1 MKKILQSVFCL
12 SLILLVT
19 SVYGQDNLH
28 IIYDSSQGLGGEKD
42 ALVEGGMAALN
53 PEKVYMHSGAGPWV
67 DFPEGMDW
75 GCDHGIGEM
84 TKVEG
89 SDVMWEITI
98 NKEFYGIE
106 EWADIGLVF
115 RSGGP
120 CGDPGGPCTEDGVGT
135 CLEGKSD
142 LGSDIYIRMI
152 ADGTPTV
159 LNQDDVVFA
168 GVTAELT
175 DEATSLDDIKV
186 GQSLLQAAPN
196 PFNDVTNISYA
207 TGDEVITLTVYNALG
222 QTIRVLSNEY
232 HTAGTHSILWD
243 GTNENGSQVATGQYF
258 YVLET
263 ATDVQAKQ
271 LLIVR

>member
-12 SLILLVT
+12 SLILLMT
-19 SVYGQDNLH
+19 SVYGQDFLK
-28 IIYDSSQGLGGEKD
+28 ITYDASQGLGGEKD

-53 PEKVYMHSGAGPWV
+53 PEKIYMHSGAGPWS
-67 DFPEGMDW
+67 DFPTDQNW
-75 GCDHGIGEM
+75 GCDNGVGEM
-84 TKVEG
+84 SKIAG
-89 SDVMWEITI
+89 SDVMWEITVS
-98 NKEFYGIE
+98 KEYYNIE
-106 EWADIGLVF
+106 EWSDIGLVF

-120 CGDPGGPCTEDGVGT
+120 CGDPDNPDDCGDET
-135 CLEGKSD
+135 CLEAKSD

-159 LNQDDVVFA
+159 LNQDDLVFA

-175 DEATSLDDIKV
+175 DEATGIDDVKAT
-186 GQSLLQAAPN
+186 QSVLQAAPN

-207 TGDEVITLTVYNALG
+207 TGDEVINLTVYNALG
-222 QTIRVLSNEY
+222 QTVRVLSNEY

-243 GTNENGSQVATGQYF
+243 GTNENGSKVATGQYF